1 MGLTLLLG
9 TFVLGLAIGLPVA
22 VTLGLSSMAYLLF
35 ADIPLVVIPQKMYAG
50 MDSFVLLCIPGFI
63 LAGNL
68 MNSGGIT
75 ERIIRF
81 ANALV
86 GWMRGGLAQA
96 NIAASMLFGGISG
109 TAVADVASV
118 GGMMIPGMK
127 KAGYPGDFSAAVT
140 AASSTVGPMIPPSV
154 PMIIVGSLSGLS
166 VGKLFL
172 AGAVP
177 GLLMG
182 FAMMVTTYFIAKK
195 KNFPREAWQ
204 GMGELFSSF
213 TGAIWAIAMT
223 ALIVGGL
230 LIGITTPTETA
241 IVACLYAALVGLFIY
256 RELPVARI
264 PKIIIDSAVSSAG
277 ILVLVGTANVFGW
290 ILVAERIPQ
299 MLADGVLSLTD
310 NKFVVILLIN
320 ILLLFVGMF
329 METIAALIILFVPLQ
344 ALAMAVGIDP
354 IHFACFAV
362 LNLMIGLTTPPVG
375 VCLFVASNIARLP
388 LSPVIRAIIPYILTN
403 ILVLLM
409 VSYWA
414 PLATWLP
421 NTLMP

>member
-1 MGLTLLLG
+1 MGLALLLG
-9 TFVLGLAIGLPVA
+9 IFVAGLAIGLPVA

-182 FAMMVTTYFIAKK
+182 FAMMVTTYVIAKK
-195 KNFPREAWQ
+195 KSFPREAWQ
-204 GMGELFSSF
+204 GLGELFSSF
-213 TGAIWAIAMT
+213 AGAIWAIAMT

-241 IVACLYAALVGLFIY
+241 VVACLYAALVGLFVY

-299 MLADGVLSLTD
+299 MLADAVLSITD
-310 NKFVVILLIN
+310 NKFLVILLIN

-388 LSPVIRAIIPYILTN
+388 LSPVIRAITPYILTN
-403 ILVLLM
+403 LAVLLM

-414 PLATWLP
+414 PLSTWLP
-421 NTLMP
+421 NLLMP

>member
-127 KAGYPGDFSAAVT
+127 KVGYPADFSAAVT

-172 AGAVP
+172 AGAMP

-195 KNFPREAWQ
+195 KSFPREDWK
-204 GMGELFSSF
+204 GIKELLTSF

-230 LIGITTPTETA
+230 LIGVTTPTETA
-241 IVACLYAALVGLFIY
+241 VVACLYAALVGLFIY
-256 RELPVARI
+256 RELPVSRI
-264 PKIIIDSAVSSAG
+264 PKIIIDSAISSAG

-299 MLADGVLSLTD
+299 TLANAVLSITD
-310 NKFVVILLIN
+310 NKFLVILLIN

-344 ALAMAVGIDP
+344 ALALAVGIDP

-388 LSPVIRAIIPYILTN
+388 LSPVIKAIIPYIITN
-403 ILVLLM
+403 IIVLLM
-409 VSYWA
+409 VSYFP